1 MLRKFIYPI
10 LFFPLSLYINSH
22 NPLLSETKNNIEE
35 VLKEKETQIFLNY
48 EEIEGIT
55 LKNNQ
60 ELKSLENLVNSSS
73 FNLSSK
79 IAKRYPTLD
88 LQANGLPKYVSGK
101 NYSSNSTTTKT
112 SKFSANPALTIKLD

>member
-10 LFFPLSLYINSH
+10 LFFPLSLYINSQKA
-22 NPLLSETKNNIEE
+22 LLSETNNNIDEL
-35 VLKEKETQIFLNY
+35 LKEKETQIFLNY
-48 EEIEGIT
+48 DEIEVFT
-55 LKNNQ
+55 VKNNQ

-88 LQANGLPKYVSGK
+88 LQASGFPKYVSGK
-101 NYSSNSTTTKT
+101 ITIVTLRQLRLLNSQR
-112 SKFSANPALTIKLD
+112 IRH